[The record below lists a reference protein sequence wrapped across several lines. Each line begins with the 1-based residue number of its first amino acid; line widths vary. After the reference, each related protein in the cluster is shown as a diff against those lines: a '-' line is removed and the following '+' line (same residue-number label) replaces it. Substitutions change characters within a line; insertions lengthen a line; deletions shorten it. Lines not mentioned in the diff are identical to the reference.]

1 MATTAVDDLLKHPDS
16 AELVAMFQSITGIDI
31 NECNGRYKRLAS
43 EQLTLMRWWIKAW
56 WWVIIVGILVITL
69 GYVLPKKYD
78 ILKYVGLYGLGC
90 FAVYFSVWFGYILPK
105 RVERIAN
112 DLRHCA
118 IGLSLYR
125 TTIVDLDLQD
135 KQSPCRL
142 ADIPRNNIRYV
153 ELMERA
159 RTIYDEFADQMPRG
173 DVERAELKFRDAMI
187 RFTARL
193 QAMERIGLKP
203 DKELVARVHQATS
216 IVN

>member
-16 AELVAMFQSITGIDI
+16 AELIAMFQRVTGIDI
-31 NECNGRYKRLAS
+31 NECNSRYKGLVS
-43 EQLTLMRWWIKAW
+43 ERQALMRGWIKAW
-56 WWVIIVGILVITL
+56 EWVLIVGILVIAL
-69 GYVLPKKYD
+69 CYPLPVKYYL
-78 ILKYVGLYGLGC
+78 LKYAVVYGLGC
-90 FAVYFSVWFGYILPK
+90 LAACFAIWARLIVPK
-105 RVERIAN
+105 KSERITN

-125 TTIVDLDLQD
+125 TTIVDLDLQSD
-135 KQSPCRL
+135 TSSYRL